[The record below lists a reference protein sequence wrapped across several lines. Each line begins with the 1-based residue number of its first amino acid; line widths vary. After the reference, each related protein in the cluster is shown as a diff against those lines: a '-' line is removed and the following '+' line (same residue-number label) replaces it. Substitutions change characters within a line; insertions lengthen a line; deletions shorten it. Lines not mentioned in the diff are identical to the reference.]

1 MPRDDVDLDDPLG
14 FLTAD
19 GAAAS
24 VVDAAYRF
32 FRHEPGCGVIL
43 TEAGS
48 REHLEQNLRSLA
60 RGPLPAA
67 VLERLTAL
75 FGGLDHLSG
84 NQRLPRRPCVAP
96 AAKPTRRS
104 AP

>member
-1 MPRDDVDLDDPLG
+1 MPRDVVDLDDPLG

-19 GAAAS
+19 GAAES

-60 RGPLPAA
+60 RARFRPPCS
-67 VLERLTAL
+67 
-75 FGGLDHLSG
+75 SG
-84 NQRLPRRPCVAP
+84 
-96 AAKPTRRS
+96 
-104 AP
+104 